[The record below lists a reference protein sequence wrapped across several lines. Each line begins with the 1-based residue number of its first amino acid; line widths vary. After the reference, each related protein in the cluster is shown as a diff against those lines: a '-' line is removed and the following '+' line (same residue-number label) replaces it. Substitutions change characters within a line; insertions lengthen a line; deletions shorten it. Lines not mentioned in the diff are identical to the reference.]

1 MKINFTK
8 KEYLL
13 LLNLI
18 EMSDWVLHAH
28 AVGEREETKEYSE
41 LIQRILS
48 YAKEMGHSSLV
59 EYDKSLGSYFPTREM
74 EEDSESRKYIDEF
87 ESNCFWEELIARLTD
102 QDTLKKAGKSSLAEM
117 EVNERFALLSEAEEK
132 WATEFET
139 HGLARL
145 KVDEGNP

>member
-1 MKINFTK
+1 
-8 KEYLL
+8 
-13 LLNLI
+13 
-18 EMSDWVLHAH
+18 MSDWVLHAH
-28 AVGEREETKEYSE
+28 SVGKMEETEEYSE

-74 EEDSESRKYIDEF
+74 EEDSESRKYIEEF
-87 ESNCFWEELIARLTD
+87 EKNCFWEELIARLTD
-102 QDTLKKAGKSSLAEM
+102 QDALKKSGKSSLAEM
-117 EVNERFALLSEAEEK
+117 ELNERFALLSEAEGK

-139 HGLARL
+139 HGLTRL